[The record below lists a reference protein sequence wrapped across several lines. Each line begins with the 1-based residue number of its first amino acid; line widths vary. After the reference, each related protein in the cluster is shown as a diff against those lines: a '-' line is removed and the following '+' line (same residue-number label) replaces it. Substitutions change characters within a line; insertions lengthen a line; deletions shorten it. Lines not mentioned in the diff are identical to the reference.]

1 MGPQQ
6 ASFHTPESKMS
17 IPDSVIRFKSS
28 RAPPSK
34 QIYEKPRKHVLKGD
48 DMKYTKSPLYRA
60 ELQGISDVLEL
71 MNYRRR
77 TLESYLQSIY
87 DCCVWLEETYHI
99 SLKDA
104 DVLQLRAFLLHLK
117 RSKEEGGLG
126 YAPRSVNVYNCA
138 LKRYFRFVIHKPL
151 TNDDLPLCKVDYPLP
166 KVPSKK
172 DVMKLIL
179 GEKNLKHKAVLAIA
193 YGAGL
198 RLTEVAT
205 LRFGDISF
213 SDGTVTISE
222 EVSKNRYAGTVELS
236 KRLKGI
242 LFQYWSVCCQ
252 GAKQGDW
259 LFPGQKE
266 VTHLSRGTVSKI
278 LKNRLR
284 ELGWE
289 DRGYSFHS
297 LRHAQGLHYYQAG
310 ADLFQVQQRLRHR
323 SIASTLIYVRLDATL
338 KERSHIENPFDD
350 PAY

>member
-1 MGPQQ
+1 
-6 ASFHTPESKMS
+6 
-17 IPDSVIRFKSS
+17 
-28 RAPPSK
+28 
-34 QIYEKPRKHVLKGD
+34 
-48 DMKYTKSPLYRA
+48 MKYTKSPLYRA

-117 RSKEEGGLG
+117 RSKEDGGLG
-126 YAPRSVNVYNCA
+126 YAPRSVNIYNCA

-151 TNDDLPLCKVDYPLP
+151 TNDDLPLCKVDHPLP
-166 KVPSKK
+166 RVPSKK
-172 DVMKLIL
+172 DVMKIIL
-179 GEKNLKHKAVLAIA
+179 GEENLKHKAVLAVA

-266 VTHLSRGTVSKI
+266 GSHLSREAVSKI